1 MISSNDRSGWF
12 GASDCDKVVSKN
24 RSTKTWRSWWEV
36 KMGLHDSDFT
46 GSIYTAAGNRYEHH
60 ILRSISEDIETD
72 GQIMID
78 KLLLRVNYDGWLDG
92 TIYEVKT
99 HRSDKDFEVSNTYWR
114 QTQVEMYAYK
124 QTHDDF
130 KKLYIVSYPLYPD
143 EYYTDQEDIEID
155 MSRIKF
161 QEVKYDRSWI
171 KSEYLPKLKEL
182 AKYLKKGKIPE

>member
-1 MISSNDRSGWF
+1 
-12 GASDCDKVVSKN
+12 
-24 RSTKTWRSWWEV
+24 
-36 KMGLHDSDFT
+36 
-46 GSIYTAAGNRYEHH
+46 
-60 ILRSISEDIETD
+60 
-72 GQIMID
+72 MID

-124 QTHDDF
+124 QTYDDF

-143 EYYTDQEDIEID
+143 EYYTDQDDIEID